1 MRTRPLI
8 LLPLALAGLAFAR
21 CTATP
26 ALAPSTSASA
36 APTAAAS
43 STTAPTA
50 AASSATPTTRPS
62 SSAPAKPVDVQ
73 IRIQWIP
80 RDGTTTTAARGGV
93 NLFVGGTGADTH
105 TKETIPA
112 EPAGT
117 TPLTLR
123 TQAKPGEKIQV
134 IANVPQ
140 LPAAGDLHCEIIAD
154 GTTAPLDAQTGD
166 PKGMPMVQCEA
177 TVPEPTS

>member
-8 LLPLALAGLAFAR
+8 LLPLALAGLALQG

-26 ALAPSTSASA
+26 APAPSTSASA

-93 NLFVGGTGADTH
+93 NLFVGGTGAVSYTH
-105 TKETIPA
+105 
-112 EPAGT
+112 
-117 TPLTLR
+117 LTL
-123 TQAKPGEKIQV
+123 
-134 IANVPQ
+134 
-140 LPAAGDLHCEIIAD
+140 
-154 GTTAPLDAQTGD
+154 
-166 PKGMPMVQCEA
+166 
-177 TVPEPTS
+177 PTKA

>member
-1 MRTRPLI
+1 MRSLIRTPLLAALV
-8 LLPLALAGLAFAR
+8 LL
-21 CTATP
+21 
-26 ALAPSTSASA
+26 A
-36 APTAAAS
+36 ACG
-43 STTAPTA
+43 
-50 AASSATPTTRPS
+50 
-62 SSAPAKPVDVQ
+62 
-73 IRIQWIP
+73 
-80 RDGTTTTAARGGV
+80 RDP
-93 NLFVGGTGADTH
+93 
-105 TKETIPA
+105 IPA

-166 PKGMPMVQCEA
+166 PKGMPMVQCDA